1 MMHPALIIVLSFI
14 GALFFLWFVVF
25 RIVRKY
31 HLAPASHR
39 SITLLAAILE
49 SPVRRRLFNPMKLL
63 DRVGIA
69 AGMRVLELGPGP
81 GFFTIETAR
90 RVGCSERSG
99 KLYCLDIEPAMIA
112 RLKEKVSKEPLENVA
127 LMVGNGEHLPFK
139 GGSFDLA
146 YLVTVLGEVAD
157 TDRALRELYRV
168 LRPGGVLSI
177 SENLIDPDYPLRRTA
192 IACASRAGFERFE
205 QFGNF
210 FAYVVNFR
218 RGYAEVR

>member
-1 MMHPALIIVLSFI
+1 MHPALIAVLSVI

-25 RIVRKY
+25 RIVRKF
-31 HLAPASHR
+31 HLAPASRR
-39 SITLLAAILE
+39 SVTLLAAILE
-49 SPVRRRLFNPMKLL
+49 SPVRRIFFNPMKLL

-69 AGMRVLELGPGP
+69 AGMTVLELGPGP
-81 GFFTIETAR
+81 GFFTVDTAR
-90 RVGCSERSG
+90 RVCRSEISG
-99 KLYCLDIEPAMIA
+99 KLYCLDIEPAMIG
-112 RLKEKVSKEPLENVA
+112 RLKEKVSKQTLDNIA
-127 LMVGNGEHLPFK
+127 LMVGNAEHLPFQ

-146 YLVTVLGEVAD
+146 YLVTVFGEVAD

-177 SENLIDPDYPLRRTA
+177 AENLIDPDYPLRRTV
-192 IACASRAGFERFE
+192 IACAGRAGFERFE

-210 FAYVVNFR
+210 FAYAVNFR